1 MAKHRTH
8 SIEFKREVVQEFPTP
23 SPSAIPK
30 GDNCRTSPRRQNKCD
45 EWKKK
50 TEMEAGSANPLL
62 KLAPIRSAI
71 RPLLLGSGR
80 WMERTL
86 AWF

>member
-30 GDNCRTSPRRQNKCD
+30 GDTVEQALADKINAMNGRKKPR
-45 EWKKK
+45 WKLDQQ
-50 TEMEAGSANPLL
+50 T
-62 KLAPIRSAI
+62 RY
-71 RPLLLGSGR
+71 
-80 WMERTL
+80 
-86 AWF
+86 